1 MRYLKVIGDYINI
14 DEVLKISIQAGNAE
28 GNVNFSFKLTN
39 GSEYTSTLVRKD
51 TYIADPLTVD
61 NVRRALYRSLEEF
74 GKGACVVDL
83 ADYIDEDEKEEENK
97 E

>member
-1 MRYLKVIGDYINI
+1 MRYLKVIGEYINI
-14 DEVLKISIQAGNAE
+14 DETLKISVRSGE
-28 GNVNFSFKLTN
+28 EDGKVNFIYKVAT
-39 GSEYTSTLVRKD
+39 GTEYTSTLVRKD
-51 TYIADPLTVD
+51 TYIAEPLTVD

>member
-1 MRYLKVIGDYINI
+1 MRYLKVIGEYINI
-14 DEVLKISIQAGNAE
+14 DETLKISVRPGE
-28 GNVNFSFKLTN
+28 EDGKVNFIFQLAN
-39 GSEYTSTLVRKD
+39 GTEYTSTLVRKD
-51 TYIADPLTVD
+51 TYIAEPLTVD
-61 NVRRALYRSLEEF
+61 NVRKALYRSLKEL

>member
-14 DEVLKISIQAGNAE
+14 DETLRMSIQSGDQE
-28 GNVNFSFKLTN
+28 GCVKFSYKVAN
-39 GSEYTSTLVRKD
+39 GSEYTLPLIRKD
-51 TYIADPLTVD
+51 TYIAEPLTAD
-61 NVRRALYRSLEEF
+61 DVRQALYRSLEEF